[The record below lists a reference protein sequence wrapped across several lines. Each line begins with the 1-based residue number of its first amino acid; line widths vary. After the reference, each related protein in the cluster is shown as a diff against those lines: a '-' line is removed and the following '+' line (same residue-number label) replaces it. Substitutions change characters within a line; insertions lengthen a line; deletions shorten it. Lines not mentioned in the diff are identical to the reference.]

1 MLIRSQPPLLVMD
14 YSDLLSP
21 QVIQPLEDIAAPPGF
36 GADNSKT
43 KKIADV
49 KKPAE
54 SELDE
59 LKVKKAWEIATGPA
73 KNIPMNLIMSYMT
86 GNSMQIIPIT
96 MALML
101 LLNPLRAIFMETSVV
116 FNGLLNERNSSKLVL
131 PKVVFVI
138 CQMMNMA
145 IGLWKLKQMGLIP
158 NKEADWISWKPVAQI
173 TERVWLN

>member
-1 MLIRSQPPLLVMD
+1 MD
-14 YSDLLSP
+14 FADLLSP
-21 QVIQPLEDIAAPPGF
+21 KAIQPLNDVIAPAGF

-43 KKIADV
+43 TKVASV
-49 KKPAE
+49 KKVAE
-54 SELDE
+54 TELDE
-59 LKVKKAWEIATGPA
+59 LKVKKAWEIATSPA

-101 LLNPLRAIFMETSVV
+101 LWNPLSSIFTETSVA
-116 FNGLLNERNSSKLVL
+116 FNGLLNERTSSKLVL

-138 CQMMNMA
+138 CQMLNMA
-145 IGLWKLKQMGLIP
+145 IGIWKLNQMGLIP